1 MEENTKKWKDIL
13 CLWIGR
19 VNIVKLSILPKQS
32 IDLMSI
38 KIPMTPSTELEQIV
52 LKFIW
57 NHKKPWTVK
66 AILMKKN
73 RVGDIMCFNFR
84 LSYKATVIKTV
95 W

>member
-57 NHKKPWTVK
+57 NHKKP
-66 AILMKKN
+66 
-73 RVGDIMCFNFR
+73 
-84 LSYKATVIKTV
+84 
-95 W
+95 

>member
-32 IDLMSI
+32 IDLMPI

-57 NHKKPWTVK
+57 NHKKTLNCQSNLDEKEQGWRYQV
-66 AILMKKN
+66 L
-73 RVGDIMCFNFR
+73 
-84 LSYKATVIKTV
+84 
-95 W
+95 